1 MKVKIQMAKFL
12 QDTIEEMAVTA
23 KKKKTQEVVSEFAN
37 FFEKVSAIHYMWRLH
52 HVLRNGQ
59 ICFKVLLINFWEV
72 LHSYFT
78 CQKIVN
84 NNSL

>member
-1 MKVKIQMAKFL
+1 MAKFL

-37 FFEKVSAIHYMWRLH
+37 FFEKVSATLH
-52 HVLRNGQ
+52 VEAASLFEKWSDMFQ
-59 ICFKVLLINFWEV
+59 IAPYKLDLGGASLIFY
-72 LHSYFT
+72 LP
-78 CQKIVN
+78 KIVN